1 MINRK
6 AGLEEIDQEWL
17 QLILDAKNIGMVKEE
32 IREFLIQNGVKD
44 ILMDS
49 H

>member
-6 AGLEEIDQEWL
+6 TGLEEIDQEWL
-17 QLILDAKNIGMVKEE
+17 QLILEAKNIGMVKEE

-44 ILMDS
+44 MLMDS
-49 H
+49 Q

>member
-6 AGLEEIDQEWL
+6 TGLEEIDQEWL
-17 QLILDAKNIGMVKEE
+17 QLILEAKNIGMVKEE
-32 IREFLIQNGVKD
+32 IRDFLIQNGVKD